1 MKTLENISSLD
12 PEEEEDANDTDTL
25 KQQKGGILS
34 FVDTDEIIEDDDGD
48 QFRINLGSFLFMNL
62 KFYRVHQLF

>member
-1 MKTLENISSLD
+1 LKTSENISSLD
-12 PEEEEDANDTDTL
+12 PEEEEDANDIDTL
-25 KQQKGGILS
+25 KQQEGGILS

-48 QFRINLGSFLFMNL
+48 QFRINLSSFMNL